1 MSVPRSAAWVIVAH
15 VAGAAAIGALDAARL
30 HSAGI
35 AAAAVPMFAV
45 TGLLV
50 ALISLAA
57 ERLVRG
63 RSWWLTA
70 LGLAAPGLFIF
81 VPMSAT
87 LFEGAYAQ
95 TLAIAKAAPVVLP
108 LVLWLGSAAV
118 IAIGRKVLAAN
129 GDLTTRAIVV
139 LALAGA
145 LGGII
150 WVERHVLKT
159 GYPGAHLA
167 ATLVVVVLAG
177 LAIRVT
183 RRSGVPGIVGPM
195 IAVAAIA
202 GAVSAAIGALHDPD
216 ERRVL
221 AQFGDQTRDLIGL
234 WRKVIDFDRDGS
246 SKILGGGDCDDADSA
261 RHPGALDKP
270 GDGIDQDC
278 DGADAV
284 EIATVATPPAEQAK
298 AFRQRPDV
306 VELLARTKGMNVL
319 LVSVDALRADLLA
332 PGAAHREDFPNLTK
346 LLDQSVWF
354 TRAIAP
360 ATGTDVSLATLL
372 TGRFDPFQA
381 VATTLPEAMRE
392 GGRKTRAVIP
402 AEVLRYA
409 GETLINRGVDQLSR
423 VRTDSEQADV
433 GDHISAP
440 DETQKGLEAID
451 AVQGAPWFVW
461 VHYFDVHESH
471 QIKVPA
477 DMLAAVHAGT
487 TEKEHAYRALLRG
500 IDTQVGTL
508 LGELTARGLADKT
521 IVVFL
526 SDHGE
531 SLGEDPRL
539 LLTHGKVCYAPL
551 VRIPI
556 AIRVPG
562 VPGGQ
567 RTDLVSLVDLAP
579 TLLDLLG
586 ITPAHMPLDGTSLV
600 PTLLDGPAELR
611 PTGRAIAI
619 HEQEQWGIVEWPY
632 QLLVR
637 PADDLTELYDLE
649 KDPQQTSDLA
659 RSQPEVVARLKS
671 RFASFPQLVVDRTPA
686 GRAARERLA
695 KQRLLPGS
703 P

>member
-1 MSVPRSAAWVIVAH
+1 MLQVAWAIVAH
-15 VAGAAAIGALDAARL
+15 VVGAAAIGALDAARL
-30 HSAGI
+30 RSAGI
-35 AAAAVPMFAV
+35 AAAAIPMFAV

-50 ALISLAA
+50 ALISLGA

-70 LGLAAPGLFIF
+70 LGLAAPGLIIF

-95 TLAIAKAAPVVLP
+95 TLAVAKAAPVALP
-108 LVLWLGSAAV
+108 LVLWLGSAVV
-118 IAIGRKVLAAN
+118 IALGRKILSTQE
-129 GDLTTRAIVV
+129 DLTTRAIVV
-139 LALAGA
+139 LALAGV
-145 LGGII
+145 LGATI
-150 WVERHVLKT
+150 WVERHVLET
-159 GYPGAHLA
+159 GYPGAHLG
-167 ATLVVVVLAG
+167 ATLVVIVLAG

-183 RRSGVPGIVGPM
+183 RRSGLPAIVGPM
-195 IAVAAIA
+195 VAVAAVA
-202 GAVSAAIGALHDPD
+202 GAFSAAMGALGDRD
-216 ERRVL
+216 DRRVL
-221 AQFGDQTRDLIGL
+221 AQFGDQSRDLIGL
-234 WRKVIDFDRDGS
+234 WRKVVDFDRDGS
-246 SKILGGGDCDDADSA
+246 SKILGGGDCDDMDSA

-278 DGADAV
+278 AGTDAV
-284 EIATVATPPAEQAK
+284 VVATVATPPPEQAK
-298 AFRQRPDV
+298 SFRDRPEV
-306 VELLARTKGMNVL
+306 VELLGKTKGMNVL

-372 TGRFDPFQA
+372 TGRFDPFQPI
-381 VATTLPEAMRE
+381 ATTLPEAMRE

-409 GETLINRGVDQLSR
+409 GETLINRGIDQLSKI
-423 VRTDSEQADV
+423 RTDSEQADV

-451 AVQGAPWFVW
+451 SVQGSPWFVW

-477 DMLAAVHAGT
+477 DMLAAVDPGT

-500 IDTQVGTL
+500 IDTQIGTL

-521 IVVFL
+521 IVAFV

-539 LLTHGKVCYAPL
+539 LLTHGNVCYAPL

-556 AIRVPG
+556 AIRIPG

-567 RTDLVSLVDLAP
+567 RTDLASLVDIAP
-579 TLLDLLG
+579 TLLDLVG
-586 ITPAHMPLDGTSLV
+586 IIPAHMPLDGTNLV
-600 PTLLDGPAELR
+600 ATLLDGPAELR
-611 PTGRAIAI
+611 PAGRAIAI
-619 HEQEQWGIVEWPY
+619 HEQEQWGLVEWPY

-649 KDPQQTSDLA
+649 KDPQQKSDLA
-659 RSQPEVVARLKS
+659 RSQPDVVARLKS

-695 KQRLLPGS
+695 KQRPNPGS

>member
-1 MSVPRSAAWVIVAH
+1 MSVPRSAAWVILAH
-15 VAGAAAIGALDAARL
+15 VAGAAAIGALDAARVR
-30 HSAGI
+30 SAGI

-50 ALISLAA
+50 ALLSLGA

-63 RSWWLTA
+63 RPWWLVA
-70 LGLAAPGLFIF
+70 LGLAAPGLVIF

-95 TLAIAKAAPVVLP
+95 TLAVAKAAPVVLP
-108 LVLWLGSAAV
+108 LVLWLGSAAA
-118 IAIGRKVLAAN
+118 IAVARKVLSAN
-129 GDLTTRAIVV
+129 EDLTTRAIVV

-183 RRSGVPGIVGPM
+183 RRSGLPAIVGPM

-202 GAVSAAIGALHDPD
+202 GAVSAAMGALKDPD
-216 ERRVL
+216 DRRVL
-221 AQFGDQTRDLIGL
+221 AQFGDQSRDLIGL
-234 WRKVIDFDRDGS
+234 WRKVVDFDRDGS
-246 SKILGGGDCDDADSA
+246 SRILGGGDCNDMDSA

-284 EIATVATPPAEQAK
+284 VIATAVTPPPEQAK
-298 AFRQRPDV
+298 SFRDRPEV
-306 VELLARTKGMNVL
+306 VALLEKTKGMNVL

-332 PGAAHREDFPNLTK
+332 PEAPHREDFPNLTK

-372 TGRFDPFQA
+372 TGRFDPFQP

-392 GGRKTRAVIP
+392 GRRQTRAVIP

-409 GETLINRGVDQLSR
+409 GETLINRGITQLSR

-433 GDHISAP
+433 GDHISAA
-440 DETQKGLEAID
+440 DTTQKGLEAID
-451 AVQGAPWFVW
+451 SIQGSSWFVW
-461 VHYFDVHESH
+461 MHYFDVHESH
-471 QIKVPA
+471 QIKVPP
-477 DMLAAVHAGT
+477 DMLAAVDPGA

-500 IDTQVGTL
+500 IDTEIGSLMT
-508 LGELTARGLADKT
+508 ELASRGLADKT
-521 IVVFL
+521 IVVFM

-551 VRIPI
+551 VRIPL
-556 AIRVPG
+556 AFHVPG

-567 RTDLVSLVDLAP
+567 RTDLVSLVDIAP
-579 TLLDLLG
+579 TLLDLVG
-586 ITPAHMPLDGTSLV
+586 IIPAQMPLDGTNLV
-600 PTLLDGPAELR
+600 ATLLDGPPELR

-637 PADDLTELYDLE
+637 PADDLTELYDIE
-649 KDPQQTSDLA
+649 KDPQQRSDLA
-659 RSQPEVVARLKS
+659 RSQPDVVARLKS
-671 RFASFPQLVVDRTPA
+671 RFASFPPLVVDRTPA

-695 KQRLLPGS
+695 KQRPRPGS